1 MPPRRRAARRTARRT
16 SRRTTRR
23 VARRRTFRPAAVG
36 MRRPVVRRP
45 MGSLLIL
52 GATAGV
58 AYKLGKSQ
66 AQQIE
71 EYTGVPPDQ
80 LSEEDLQAAMADLD
94 IQPEPLD
101 AEDQQALAQAGSQ
114 PAPAPAQPA
123 APPPAPAPAAA
134 PAEPDYIEELKKLAG
149 LRDAG
154 IISDE
159 EFEAKKK
166 QLLGL

>member
-1 MPPRRRAARRTARRT
+1 MPPRRRAARRTGRR
-16 SRRTTRR
+16 SGRRSARRTTRR
-23 VARRRTFRPAAVG
+23 RSFRPAPVG
-36 MRRPVVRRP
+36 YRRPAVRRP
-45 MGSLLIL
+45 LGTLLIL

-58 AYKLGKSQ
+58 AYKLGKDQ

-71 EYTGVPPDQ
+71 DYTGVPPDQ
-80 LSEEDLQAAMADLD
+80 LSEEDLQAAMTDLN

-101 AEDQQALAQAGSQ
+101 DADRQAIAEAESQ
-114 PAPAPAQPA
+114 PIAPAPAPP
-123 APPPAPAPAAA
+123 PPPAPAPAPA
-134 PAEPDYIEELKKLAG
+134 PAQDDYINELKKLAE

-154 IISDE
+154 IITDE